1 MEDIT
6 GSQFSSSPW
15 VLISEVILTPF
26 IRVGKN
32 SISELETSEIEGM
45 AFQLPN
51 SVIKTGDTLIN

>member
-1 MEDIT
+1 MGTDF
-6 GSQFSSSPW
+6 GGY
-15 VLISEVILTPF
+15 ILTPF